1 MTVHHRIFESSS
13 KSWEQMCSEAEA
25 FASSVGKQ
33 NLIEHLPGRLRRHR
47 CVRARRQGADHR
59 VVLGVT

>member
-25 FASSVGKQ
+25 FASGVGKQ
-33 NLIEHLPGRLRRHR
+33 NLINISLAASGGTD
-47 CVRARRQGADHR
+47 AFG
-59 VVLGVT
+59 LGGKGLIIVWYWE